1 MTILVTG
8 STGNVGRHIVNHLL
22 QAGQRVRV
30 LLRDREAVKNLP
42 SEVEAV
48 YGNLTQPETL
58 ISAFKGVTGL
68 HLMTMAS
75 GELLKTGSEII
86 ELASI
91 AGVKRVTLL
100 WSGEKGPVEPIVEA
114 SDLEWTQLQPVEF
127 MSNALLWSE
136 SIRAE
141 GVVREPFPNNLNAM
155 IHEADIGAVA
165 ATVLIED
172 GHAGKT
178 YTLTG
183 PEALTIPDKVHIISN
198 AIGKDI
204 RFVELTKEQ
213 ARERLIKSGVSDDM
227 ADHVI
232 GWYENPPKIG
242 YTVDPTVEEI
252 TGRPARTFAQWASE
266 HIADFS

>member
-8 STGNVGRHIVNHLL
+8 ATGNVGRHVVNHLL
-22 QAGQRVRV
+22 QSGQRVRV
-30 LLRDREAVKNLP
+30 LLRDRAAVKNLP
-42 SEVEAV
+42 PEVEPV

-58 ISAFKGVTGL
+58 IPALEGVTGM

-75 GELLKTGSEII
+75 GEILKTGAEII
-86 ELASI
+86 ELATK
-91 AGVKRVTLL
+91 AGVKRVTVM
-100 WSGEKGPVEPIVEA
+100 WSGERGPVEPIVEA

-127 MSNALLWSE
+127 MSNALLWAD
-136 SIRAE
+136 SIRSE

-165 ATVLIED
+165 AKALVEE

-183 PEALTIPDKVHIISN
+183 PEALTIPDKIRIISD
-198 AIGKDI
+198 AIGRDI
-204 RFVELTKEQ
+204 RFIELTKEQ
-213 ARERLIKSGVSDDM
+213 ARERLIKSGVDDDM

-232 GWYENPPKIG
+232 GWYENPPKHA
-242 YTVDPTVEEI
+242 YTVVPTVEEI
-252 TGRPARTFAQWASE
+252 TGRSARTFTQWASE

>member
-8 STGNVGRHIVNHLL
+8 STGNVGRHVVNHLL
-22 QAGQRVRV
+22 QSGQRVRV
-30 LLRDREAVKNLP
+30 LLRNRAAVKNLP

-58 ISAFKGVTGL
+58 IPALKDVTGM

-75 GELLKTGSEII
+75 GELLKTGPEII
-86 ELASI
+86 ELATK
-91 AGVKRVTLL
+91 AGVKRVTVL
-100 WSGEKGPVEPIVEA
+100 WSGEKGQVEQIVEA

-127 MSNALLWSE
+127 MSNALLWAD
-136 SIRAE
+136 SIRTE
-141 GVVREPFPNNLNAM
+141 GVVREPFPDNLNAM

-165 ATVLIED
+165 AKALVED

-178 YTLTG
+178 YILTG
-183 PEALTIPDKVHIISN
+183 PEALTIPDKVRVISD

-204 RFVELTKEQ
+204 RFVELTKGQ
-213 ARERLIKSGVSDDM
+213 ARERLIKSGVADDM

-232 GWYENPPKIG
+232 GWYENPPEKG
-242 YTVDPTVEEI
+242 YTVVSTVEDI